1 MNGAWST
8 QALSGSDYA
17 RVLLIYY
24 RIWMMRR
31 GLGKGN
37 FFMLFSTL
45 QILDRNINLDVPTP
59 QENEKLKDETVKN
72 YKRTLKIAAD

>member
-1 MNGAWST
+1 
-8 QALSGSDYA
+8 
-17 RVLLIYY
+17 
-24 RIWMMRR
+24 MMRR

-72 YKRTLKIAAD
+72 YKRTLKVAAD